1 MSGATQMLKHPQH
14 RVGDAVD
21 IGQKR
26 FGDDRN
32 SHTVTVSSAG
42 VAKVACE
49 KTSCVELLS

>member
-1 MSGATQMLKHPQH
+1 MLKHPQH

-42 VAKVACE
+42 FAKVAYE